1 MINNGIEDI
10 LINGGYKPEKK
21 RGKGILILIFL
32 LFIIFVGL
40 IVAYQY
46 FSANTVSSKELFATS
61 LSKTNINKLLST
73 NIYSS
78 ISEKCSKQ
86 DFETSSSINFTTT
99 LNPESFQGTDISK
112 FVINLENYNDVHNS
126 KSYSEAIADY
136 SDNEILR
143 VKMLSTE
150 NEAAIYSTDI
160 SDRYVGVHFDK
171 FNDVFETELDI
182 EEIRNFKDAESI
194 LIDSNAKEEIL
205 KKYLTKFIADL
216 PEENFSVKPNI
227 VIQNEN
233 ENIDVTSYTVT
244 MSQEELKNEL
254 TKLLESLK
262 SDEELLKIFITNKV
276 EEQKE
281 DVKEPEENNSNDG
294 PVITITPSEEQT
306 EENSGEITE
315 EVPTED
321 IPAEDVTTELE
332 QPVET
337 EPTVETP
344 PETQVQ
350 PVVPQEDETPVITI
364 NPIASIRNYAT
375 EQVVGVETTNIE
387 ELNVKEVD
395 NSTYLAEIIL
405 GKKVDISLKEL
416 QKRIDDV
423 IKKVKKLEGDG
434 LTISVYAS
442 EQKTEKI
449 TVTLPNENTVDLEFY
464 ANSDTDNGIKITY
477 LYKGNNSLFNTE
489 ETENLDPIE
498 AAQVNG
504 LAVEIKKT
512 ENGANTTLNGVL
524 SFIENKQINK
534 KITLNAKTEGTA
546 ASKEVTSDIVITLST
561 NEGETKAMIDNS
573 IKFVTPTITES
584 LNQENTTFLDELP
597 ESQMQTTLEDL
608 KNKIT
613 NLYNTKKSNLTFID
627 TNTGGTIDNTLVTV
641 TREEAKNALI
651 TRVSNMM
658 QEAIDKN
665 EPFTIMNLVD
675 LTIDGYNV
683 SSNVTSE
690 SAVIV
695 VDIYTFNID
704 TEFTLTDVE

>member
-112 FVINLENYNDVHNS
+112 FVINLENYNDVQNS

-143 VKMLSTE
+143 VKMFSTE
-150 NEAAIYSTDI
+150 NEAAIYSSDI

-182 EEIRNFKDAESI
+182 EEIRNFKDADSI
-194 LIDSNAKEEIL
+194 LIDSNDKEEIL

-244 MSQEELKNEL
+244 MSQEELKTEL

-262 SDEELLKIFITNKV
+262 SDEELLKKFITNKV
-276 EEQKE
+276 EEPKE
-281 DVKEPEENNSNDG
+281 EVKEPEENNSNDG
-294 PVITITPSEEQT
+294 PVITITPSEEQP
-306 EENSGEITE
+306 EETPGEITE
-315 EVPTED
+315 EVPQED
-321 IPAEDVTTELE
+321 ATTETE

-350 PVVPQEDETPVITI
+350 PEVPQEDETPVITI

-395 NSTYLAEIIL
+395 SSTYLAEIML
-405 GKKVDISLKEL
+405 GKKADISLKEL

-423 IKKVKKLEGDG
+423 IKKVKKLDGNG

-449 TVTLPNENTVDLEFY
+449 TITLPNENTVDLEFY
-464 ANSDTDNGIKITY
+464 SNSDTDNGIKITY

-489 ETENLDPIE
+489 ENENLDPIE

-504 LAVEIKKT
+504 LSVEIKKI

-561 NEGETKAMIDNS
+561 SDGETKAVIDNS

-584 LNQENTTFLDELP
+584 LTQENTTFLDELP
-597 ESQMQTTLEDL
+597 VSEMQTTLDDL

-695 VDIYTFNID
+695 VDTYTFNID